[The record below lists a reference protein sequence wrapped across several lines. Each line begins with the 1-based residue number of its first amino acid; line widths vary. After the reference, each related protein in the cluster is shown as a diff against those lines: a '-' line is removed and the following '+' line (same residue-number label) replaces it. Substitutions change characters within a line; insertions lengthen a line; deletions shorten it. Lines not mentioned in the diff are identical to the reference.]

1 MPTSGSPAVR
11 RRRLAAELRRL
22 RGDFGKTAEEVGEF
36 LGWSKAK
43 VSRYEL
49 ARSGLRPSDVASL
62 LDLYGVHGE
71 QRERLLALAEEAT
84 QKGWWEA
91 YSDVLT

>member
-1 MPTSGSPAVR
+1 VPTSGSPVVR

-22 RGDFGKTAEEVGEF
+22 RLDSGQTVNEIGRL

-49 ARSGLRPSDVASL
+49 ARSGLNPNDVESL
-62 LDLYGVHGE
+62 LDAYGVRGSHRK
-71 QRERLLALAEEAT
+71 QLLALAIEAT
-84 QKGWWEA
+84 EKG
-91 YSDVLT
+91 